1 MKDQELIDFTNK
13 TISELVFPKWDLQ
26 KAYNYYNGKMDA
38 DQYRYI
44 EEQYGIGNPT
54 SVKFIPLIRKHI
66 DALVGEYLGSPIL
79 PKVSCKDSSTISKIT
94 REKELSINK
103 EVKDFLDKRLKNKLM
118 QYFQNNQ
125 QGQLVDSGVQE
136 DIDRL
141 IEDLNDSFIS
151 DYEIAAQNVVEYVMQ
166 SRNTDITTKLRQL
179 FLDLLITGYTFY
191 RVKPTVSNTDVQIE
205 ILNPLNTFID
215 RNPESPYVKDS
226 YRVVIR
232 KWLTKTQ
239 ILNTYGK
246 KLSSEDKKS
255 IEDNWKDA
263 FDTSTYYVR
272 SFVNG
277 DGSPATDG
285 VQAGKEIVPGY
296 PTGPYNSYNYK
307 LIPVYEVEWIDTDKN
322 YIMQRYKTVKI
333 GESIYIPFGIDKT
346 VVRSQDNPTYCSL
359 SVNGVYFTNRGADPY
374 SLVLACADLQDK
386 YNLLHFYRDNL
397 IASSGTSGD
406 FIDISV
412 LPKFLGKDTPSRL
425 AKFLAYKKQGVAPI
439 DSSQEGRLGGG
450 QAPINTIYN
459 GFDDTIKAPTIQAIQ
474 MAIDS
479 VEQTCSSMTGVF
491 KERLNGISQKDA
503 VTNVQVSVNNSFTV
517 TKQYYQQM
525 DVIVEELLLDALNE
539 AKIVFKKGLK
549 GCIILGDKQQRVFTA
564 LPEYFTV
571 SDYDIH
577 IITSSDITRQ
587 LEQLKQI
594 IPEFVKAGALSPD
607 LVVEAMTTKSLTDL
621 KLKINKALKKQKE
634 ENNQLAQLQQQ
645 AQQLQQ
651 QLQQTQQ
658 ELQKSTQKIQQLN
671 ETQMQL
677 EKDKL
682 KSETQLEWFKAQTDR
697 TYKQAQSENESKRA
711 EIELDQLH
719 DGNPYNDKVI
729 QLQH

>member
-1 MKDQELIDFTNK
+1 
-13 TISELVFPKWDLQ
+13 
-26 KAYNYYNGKMDA
+26 
-38 DQYRYI
+38 
-44 EEQYGIGNPT
+44 
-54 SVKFIPLIRKHI
+54 
-66 DALVGEYLGSPIL
+66 
-79 PKVSCKDSSTISKIT
+79 
-94 REKELSINK
+94 
-103 EVKDFLDKRLKNKLM
+103 
-118 QYFQNNQ
+118 
-125 QGQLVDSGVQE
+125 
-136 DIDRL
+136 
-141 IEDLNDSFIS
+141 
-151 DYEIAAQNVVEYVMQ
+151 
-166 SRNTDITTKLRQL
+166 
-179 FLDLLITGYTFY
+179 
-191 RVKPTVSNTDVQIE
+191 
-205 ILNPLNTFID
+205 
-215 RNPESPYVKDS
+215 
-226 YRVVIR
+226 
-232 KWLTKTQ
+232 
-239 ILNTYGK
+239 
-246 KLSSEDKKS
+246 
-255 IEDNWKDA
+255 
-263 FDTSTYYVR
+263 
-272 SFVNG
+272 
-277 DGSPATDG
+277 
-285 VQAGKEIVPGY
+285 
-296 PTGPYNSYNYK
+296 
-307 LIPVYEVEWIDTDKN
+307 
-322 YIMQRYKTVKI
+322 
-333 GESIYIPFGIDKT
+333 
-346 VVRSQDNPTYCSL
+346 
-359 SVNGVYFTNRGADPY
+359 
-374 SLVLACADLQDK
+374 
-386 YNLLHFYRDNL
+386 
-397 IASSGTSGD
+397 
-406 FIDISV
+406 
-412 LPKFLGKDTPSRL
+412 
-425 AKFLAYKKQGVAPI
+425 
-439 DSSQEGRLGGG
+439 
-450 QAPINTIYN
+450 
-459 GFDDTIKAPTIQAIQ
+459 

-697 TYKQAQSENESKRA
+697 TYKQAQSENESKRT

-719 DGNPYNDKVI
+719 DGNPYNDKVV